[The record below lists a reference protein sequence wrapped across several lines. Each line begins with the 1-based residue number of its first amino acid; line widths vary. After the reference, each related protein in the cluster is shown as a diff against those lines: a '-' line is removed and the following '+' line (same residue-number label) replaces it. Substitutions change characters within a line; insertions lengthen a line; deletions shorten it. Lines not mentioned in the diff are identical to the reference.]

1 MRVWVLGSGSKGN
14 AVVVESGDCR
24 VLIDVGF
31 GPRILQK
38 RLHAAGIAPESI
50 EACVITHE
58 HSDHIRGA
66 ARAARRWH
74 WPLFA
79 TEGTYANSRLAELGT
94 PAATFAAGATLEFS
108 EMDVA
113 TFRVPHDASEP
124 IGVVATATNTG
135 VRAAVLTDLGHASRT
150 VRRMVR
156 DVDILVLESNHDDDM
171 LANGSYPLHL
181 QRRIAGS
188 HGHLSNT
195 DCGSVVRDAVTAHL
209 RQVVLAH
216 LSEEN
221 NTPRL
226 AFETMRSALRG
237 TVFRG
242 AILPA
247 MQGGVV
253 GPISVGAGA
262 MRETQLALPF

>member
-1 MRVWVLGSGSKGN
+1 MKVWVLGSGSRGN
-14 AVVVESGDCR
+14 AVVVESGECR
-24 VLIDVGF
+24 VMIDVGF

-38 RLHAAGIAPESI
+38 RLEACGIAPESI

-79 TEGTYANSRLAELGT
+79 SEGTYANSRLAELGT
-94 PAATFAAGATLEFS
+94 PAATFVAGRTLEFS
-108 EMDVA
+108 EMDVT

-124 IGVVATATNTG
+124 IGVLATATNTG
-135 VRAAVLTDLGHASRT
+135 ARAAVVTDIGHASRT
-150 VRRMVR
+150 VRTMVR
-156 DVDILVLESNHDDDM
+156 EVDILVLESNHDEEM
-171 LANGSYPLHL
+171 LANGPYPPYL
-181 QRRIAGS
+181 QRRIAS
-188 HGHLSNT
+188 RVGHLSNR
-195 DCGSVVRDAVTAHL
+195 DCADLVRESISPHL

-226 AFETMRSALRG
+226 AFESMRSALGG
-237 TVFRG
+237 TGFRG
-242 AILPA
+242 AVLPA
-247 MQGGVV
+247 LQDGVI
-253 GPISVGAGA
+253 GPFSVTAGTG
-262 MRETQLALPF
+262 RVSQLTLGI